1 MSMVVIRQ
9 RGNFK
14 HTEGFFKRAKKQK
27 FRAALDE
34 AGRKGVEALR
44 QATPKRTGLTA
55 NSWSYHIE
63 ENEAGAKVVF
73 ENSNVKKGYAN
84 IAILL
89 QYGHASRN
97 GSWVEGVDYINPAL
111 APIFE
116 ELADKVWAE
125 VTGT

>member
-1 MSMVVIRQ
+1 MSMVVIQ
-9 RGNFK
+9 QKGSFK
-14 HTEGFFKRAKKQK
+14 HTEGFFKRAKKLR
-27 FRAALDE
+27 FENALND

-44 QATPKRTGLTA
+44 QATPKLTGLTA

-63 ENEAGAKVVF
+63 ENNEGAKVVF

-89 QYGHASRN
+89 QYGHASRS
-97 GSWVEGVDYINPAL
+97 GSWVEGIDYINPTL